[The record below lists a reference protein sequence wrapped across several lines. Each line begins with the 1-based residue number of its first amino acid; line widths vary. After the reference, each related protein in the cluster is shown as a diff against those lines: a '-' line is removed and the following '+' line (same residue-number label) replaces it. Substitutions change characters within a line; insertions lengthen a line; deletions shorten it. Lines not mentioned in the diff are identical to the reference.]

1 MMIFESLIDIL
12 FPRTCVICGKRI
24 GKNEHGVCIPCL
36 SNLPYRSPGDFTC
49 NDMTARLI
57 GNTHIKRCAALCNY
71 NPTSPIHNL
80 IYAFKYD
87 GRKDIAEMMGELMG
101 TTFKN
106 KGFFDGI
113 DIIVPLPLH
122 KKRERKRG
130 YNQSYHLAL
139 GISKVT
145 GLPIANAVSRTVNNK
160 SQTTMNQS
168 QRHKNVENIFSLA
181 EEESCRG
188 KHVLLVDDILTTGS
202 TIMSC
207 AKVLS
212 GNASAISILTLTATN
227 G

>member
-1 MMIFESLIDIL
+1 MTIFESFIDLL
-12 FPRTCVICGKRI
+12 FPHTCVICKART

-36 SNLPYRSPGDFTC
+36 TSLPYRNTNDFAC
-49 NDMTARLI
+49 NDMTARLV

-71 NPTSPIHNL
+71 NPESQIHNL

-87 GRKDIAEMMGELMG
+87 GRKDIAEMMGRLMG
-101 TTFKN
+101 NTFSK

-113 DIIVPLPLH
+113 DIIIPLPLH
-122 KKRERKRG
+122 KKREKKRG

-139 GISKVT
+139 GISKTT
-145 GLPIANAVSRTVNNK
+145 GIPVVNAVQRTVNNK
-160 SQTTMNQS
+160 SQTTMS
-168 QRHKNVENIFSLA
+168 QAQRQKNVENIFRLA
-181 EEESCRG
+181 EKEACQG

-207 AKVLS
+207 ASVLS
-212 GNASAISILTLTATN
+212 DSASAISILTLSATN